1 MITDQLLNLKQDL
14 KQTGEVMFVII
25 IIIFIVII
33 FIVVVISV

>member
-25 IIIFIVII
+25 IIVII

>member
-25 IIIFIVII
+25 IIII

>member
-25 IIIFIVII
+25 IIIVII